1 MLRRDFPEVFVKQ
14 SRIVVFGLALGLILL
29 AAGLPAQ
36 ETKTPP
42 QAKAD
47 AILGQWALQLDAGGE
62 YYYLTLTLVL
72 QEGKLAGKMSESNGF
87 FTDVPI
93 TDVSWDGT
101 MLKFKVM
108 APTPPDGAE
117 RSLENELKL
126 ADGKWTGMMNIPDL
140 GMTAAI
146 TGTKK

>member
-1 MLRRDFPEVFVKQ
+1 MKH
-14 SRIVVFGLALGLILL
+14 SRNLVFGLALGLVLL

-47 AILGQWALQLDAGGE
+47 AILGVWSLQIDAGGE
-62 YYYLTLTLVL
+62 YYYTTLTLAL
-72 QEGKLAGKMSESNGF
+72 SEGKLAGKMSESSGF
-87 FTDVPI
+87 FTDVPL
-93 TDVSWDGT
+93 TDISWDGVI
-101 MLKFKVM
+101 LKFRVM

-117 RSLENELKL
+117 RALENELKL
-126 ADGKWTGMMNIPDL
+126 AEGKWAGMMNIPDL
-140 GMTAAI
+140 GMSAAV